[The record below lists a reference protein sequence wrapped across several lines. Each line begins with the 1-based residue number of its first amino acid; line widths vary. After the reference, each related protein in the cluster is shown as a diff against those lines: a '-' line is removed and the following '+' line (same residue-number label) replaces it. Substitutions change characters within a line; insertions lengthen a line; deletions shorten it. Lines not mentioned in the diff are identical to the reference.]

1 MPYKKE
7 IVDPDGEENWGMTP
21 TDEIQDAL
29 KALRVAENHFA
40 EATEPGYIDLA
51 LDEIDVARA
60 RLKLAIRR
68 AKAERTA

>member
-1 MPYKKE
+1 MTE
-7 IVDPDGEENWGMTP
+7 LEE
-21 TDEIQDAL
+21 AL
-29 KALRVAENHFA
+29 LALRVAENHFA

-68 AKAERTA
+68 AKAQVAALPQQGKTCEEGEGK